1 MNEAINFKVLQT
13 INLLDE
19 NSSTA
24 KLAFNDLVQFNMVL
38 YGHFENIKIM

>member
-24 KLAFNDLVQFNMVL
+24 KLAFNYPVKFNMVL
-38 YGHFENIKIM
+38 YDHFENIKIM